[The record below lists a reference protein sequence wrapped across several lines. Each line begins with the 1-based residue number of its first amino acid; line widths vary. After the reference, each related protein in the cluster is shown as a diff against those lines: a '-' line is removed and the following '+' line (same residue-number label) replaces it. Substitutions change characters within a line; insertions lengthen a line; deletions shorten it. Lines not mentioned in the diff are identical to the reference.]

1 MAQLHERAV
10 LKCGTGNDLAPSAQ
24 LQHVLIVDDLQDDF
38 FDSGHHLFIPNVP
51 AGGADIVRKLSFVK
65 AYFGKLP
72 LPLRQFRPLSERVPW
87 RELRRTYRKPRCV
100 PTRLSRRAGVVGLS

>member
-38 FDSGHHLFIPNVP
+38 FDSGHRLFIPYVP
-51 AGGADIVRKLSFVK
+51 AAGTDIVRQASFVV
-65 AYFGKLP
+65 AYLVELP
-72 LPLRQFRPLSERVPW
+72 LTLRQPVRCPSASLGGKFAASRAVY
-87 RELRRTYRKPRCV
+87 RRD
-100 PTRLSRRAGVVGLS
+100 